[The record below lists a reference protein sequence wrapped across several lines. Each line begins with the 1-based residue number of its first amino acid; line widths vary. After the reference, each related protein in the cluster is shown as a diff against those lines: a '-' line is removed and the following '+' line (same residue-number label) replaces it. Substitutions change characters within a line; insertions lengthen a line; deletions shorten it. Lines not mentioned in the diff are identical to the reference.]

1 VGDDALSDPL
11 VAAVRDRFVAV
22 NGDHP
27 MTEAD
32 DAYVREH
39 FVEATPEAME
49 QMLAG
54 RLPLPSYLLGDGTPM
69 VPANHGALAEVAGGL
84 DRLRSWFVAFWPDD
98 PDTGEQEWGHYLSGQ
113 YVCLRDVTPTRIKAK
128 TERVTEAEAAVELL
142 RRDPHDPIGRGLLG
156 QAVDGVLAVPGLD
169 AILLPMTAYDR
180 LRFGGPTVREKWVDG
195 PREAFLTPVSPV
207 WPLRTERLVLRPF
220 EPADADAFAVGWA
233 SEEWTSLLLSRPMN
247 RAEVGE
253 MVRRRMDPGD
263 GAFVGLVVA
272 THDGTVVGDS
282 MLHLQGTGLTEGEI
296 GWTILPGSGGRG
308 YATEAAR
315 AVLRLGF
322 EHFGLRRIV
331 ANLDAR
337 NDRSAALCE
346 RLGMR
351 REVHRLGDFWSKGTW
366 TDSYE
371 YALLREEWR
380 AQA

>member
-69 VPANHGALAEVAGGL
+69 VPADHGALAEVAGGL
-84 DRLRSWFVAFWPDD
+84 DRLRRWFVAFWPDD
-98 PDTGEQEWGHYLSGQ
+98 PATGEQEWGHYLSGQ

-128 TERVTEAEAAVELL
+128 TERVAEAEAAVELL

-156 QAVDGVLAVPGLD
+156 QAVDGVLGVPGLD

-195 PREAFLTPVSPV
+195 PREAFLTPVPPA